1 MLADDQEQVEIVG
14 VQVGNSRAAAAFS
27 GAAMH
32 ITYHS
37 LSINSIAD
45 EDFRPTVRAR
55 PIGARLLRRIL
66 AAAFILALAAVPG
79 GGPASAQEPIRI
91 GVLLPFT
98 GPFAKGGLEDWTAM
112 EIAREMINERGG
124 INGRKIEYLR
134 GDAVNPNA
142 AISEA
147 ERLIT
152 QDKVTITTGSFA
164 SPFAIAVSQTAERHG
179 VLHWETVGAADTI
192 TKRGFK
198 YTFQVGAPASR
209 YGRAAVDFA
218 KDVLAAK
225 LGKPAPDLRIA
236 LLWENRAFGKS
247 VGDGVR
253 AYAKQLGLTAVYDE
267 GYDQF
272 GTDMTPIVQKL
283 KDSKPDI
290 LIAISFLNDAVLFQR
305 KAKEL
310 EFDVPVTMGVSAGY
324 SAPEL
329 KDTLGPAVNG
339 IFVADFPARVNPKA
353 LTPEAQKA
361 SDEFYRRY
369 DQKQNRVAAGHASAT
384 FSAMWVLFTEVLP
397 KAKSIDP
404 SELREIA
411 LKLDLPEGA
420 LVNGSGVKFTNG
432 DWAPDRKDAGQ
443 NLRSSIGVW
452 QWQDEGAWQVFPDG
466 LATRPPASVPLPAWS
481 KR

>member
-1 MLADDQEQVEIVG
+1 LIRTFLWRRAGLFVGCIVLA
-14 VQVGNSRAAAAFS
+14 ALTS
-27 GAAMH
+27 GA
-32 ITYHS
+32 
-37 LSINSIAD
+37 L
-45 EDFRPTVRAR
+45 
-55 PIGARLLRRIL
+55 
-66 AAAFILALAAVPG
+66 
-79 GGPASAQEPIRI
+79 AQEPIRI
-91 GVLLPFT
+91 GVVLPFT

-112 EIAREMINERGG
+112 EIARDMINEKGG

-152 QDKVTITTGSFA
+152 QDGVKITTGSFA

-179 VLHWETVGAADTI
+179 VLHWETVGAADII

-209 YGRAAVDFA
+209 YARAAVDFTR
-218 KDVLAAK
+218 DVLAGK
-225 LGKPAPDLRIA
+225 LGKPVKDVRVA

-253 AYAKQLGLTAVYDE
+253 AYAKDLGLPMIFDE

-272 GTDMTPIVQKL
+272 ATDMTPIVQKL
-283 KDSKPDI
+283 KDAKPDV

-310 EFDVPVTMGVSAGY
+310 NFDVPVMMGVSAGY

-329 KDTLGPAVNG
+329 KDSLGNAVNG
-339 IFVADFPARVNPKA
+339 IFIADFPARVNPKA
-353 LTPEAQKA
+353 LTSAAQVA
-361 SDEFYRRY
+361 SDDFYKRY
-369 DQKQNRVAAGHASAT
+369 EQKQNRIAAGHSSAT
-384 FSAMWVLFTEVLP
+384 FSAMWLLFTEVLP
-397 KAKSIDP
+397 KSKTMEPAEIRD
-404 SELREIA
+404 IA
-411 LKLDLPEGA
+411 LALDLPDGS
-420 LVNGSGVKFTNG
+420 LVNGSGVKFTNLDWDG
-432 DWAPDRKDAGQ
+432 DKKDAGQ

-452 QWQDEGAWQVFPDG
+452 QWQDQGAWQVFPKT
-466 LATRPPASVPLPAWS
+466 LATREPISVPLPAWE